1 MLGKVP
7 TDGGSMT
14 APSRKRRVTIGVIFA
29 LAIIIGFCAVMAT
42 WVRREALDS
51 GNWPDTSSKL
61 LADPQI
67 QTAVGGYLVKELF
80 TRVDVA
86 GELRSVLPPE
96 GQALAA
102 PASAGLREVAT
113 RLAPQ
118 MLQRP
123 RVQDAWRKANETA
136 HDQLLRVLDGGGNT
150 VSTQSGE
157 VTLNLHNLVDE
168 LASTLGL
175 QQQVNG
181 ARNKLGTK
189 IPPQAGELVIMR
201 SDQLKAAQD
210 IAQGVRHLS
219 IAATV
224 SSLGLFALAV
234 YLARGFRRVALRR
247 VGFSFIGI
255 GVAALLA
262 RRVGGNQVVDGL
274 VNTESLKPAVHQA
287 WFISTSLLY
296 TIAVSLIVYGLV
308 LVACAWLAGSTR
320 LAVATRRALAPSLRD
335 RPGWVYAVVGG
346 LYLLVLLWGPTP
358 AFRNLIPILLIA
370 GLLVLGIELLRRQTA
385 REFPDAVAGDG
396 SRAFRGWAS
405 TRFSRGSGAGAAP
418 ASNGGPDHVAEL
430 ERLAALHDNGALT
443 DAEFTSEKA
452 ALIGQT

>member
-1 MLGKVP
+1 M
-7 TDGGSMT
+7 
-14 APSRKRRVTIGVIFA
+14 TIGVIFA
-29 LAIIIGFCAVMAT
+29 LAIITGFLAVMST

-67 QTAVGGYLVKELF
+67 QTAVGAYLVNELF

-86 GELRSVLPPE
+86 AQLRSALPPE

-102 PASAGLREVAT
+102 PASAGLREVGT

-136 HDQLLRVLDGGGNT
+136 HDQFLRVLDGGGST
-150 VSTQSGE
+150 VSTQNGE
-157 VTLNLHNLVDE
+157 VTLNLHSLVDQ
-168 LASTLGL
+168 LASTLGVEG
-175 QQQVNG
+175 QVG
-181 ARNKLGTK
+181 AARNKLGNK
-189 IPPQAGELVIMR
+189 IPPQAGELVILR

-219 IAATV
+219 IALTV
-224 SSLGLFALAV
+224 ISLGLFALAV

-255 GVAALLA
+255 GVVALLA

-274 VNTESLKPAVHQA
+274 VNTESVKPAVHQV
-287 WFISTSLLY
+287 WSISTSLLY
-296 TIAVSLIVYGLV
+296 SIAVSLIVYGLV
-308 LVACAWLAGSTR
+308 LVTCAWLAGPTR
-320 LAVATRRALAPSLRD
+320 SAVATRRALAPSLRD
-335 RPGWVYAVVGG
+335 HPGRVYGVVGG

-358 AFRNLIPILLIA
+358 AFRNAIPIVLIA

-385 REFPDAVAGDG
+385 REFPDAAAGDA
-396 SRAFRGWAS
+396 SRALRGWAS
-405 TRFSRGSGAGAAP
+405 KHLQRGSAAAAGS
-418 ASNGGPDHVAEL
+418 ASNGDAARVAEL

-443 DAEFTSEKA
+443 DAEFTSQKA
-452 ALIGQT
+452 ALIGRT